1 MQSVHKD
8 RCQAPCI
15 CNVLFPSKQQPE
27 IENECVFSFTG
38 GENGI
43 QGDWG
48 MCQGGIVNKI
58 KNQDLVQYKISPAIL
73 WKPLCFRTF
82 TSEHTWA
89 EWFGLDCYAIQLR
102 V

>member
-15 CNVLFPSKQQPE
+15 CNVPFPSKQQPE

-48 MCQGGIVNKI
+48 MCQGGIVNKS
-58 KNQDLVQYKISPAIL
+58 KNQDLVECKMSPAIL